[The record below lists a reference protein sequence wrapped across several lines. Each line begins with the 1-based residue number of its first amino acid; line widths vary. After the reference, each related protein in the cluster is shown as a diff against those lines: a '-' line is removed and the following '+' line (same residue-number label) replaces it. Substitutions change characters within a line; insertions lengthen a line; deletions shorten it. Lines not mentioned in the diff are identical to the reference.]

1 MGTHYFIFIIFHMG
15 QSKKKFK
22 WFYVSHSVKFFC
34 LVSVCVI
41 YDVPNQKAPINNTIS
56 TINNISTTITDT
68 STATTTTATIA
79 TTTTTSAN
87 QGKGGGYT
95 VAREKGG
102 KM

>member
-1 MGTHYFIFIIFHMG
+1 MWMGTHYFIFIIFHMG

-41 YDVPNQKAPINNTIS
+41 YDVPNQKA
-56 TINNISTTITDT
+56 INNISTTITDT
-68 STATTTTATIA
+68 STATTTTATTATIA

-87 QGKGGGYT
+87 QGKGGGHN
-95 VAREKGG
+95 VAREKRG